1 MANGAPQT
9 NGVGDTVPLG
19 LYLWVSD
26 DDVKSLAAKDIQL
39 TLCRRHASN
48 KWE

>member
-1 MANGAPQT
+1 MSTMANGAPQT

-26 DDVKSLAAKDIQL
+26 DDVNSRQQG
-39 TLCRRHASN
+39 TSN
-48 KWE
+48 